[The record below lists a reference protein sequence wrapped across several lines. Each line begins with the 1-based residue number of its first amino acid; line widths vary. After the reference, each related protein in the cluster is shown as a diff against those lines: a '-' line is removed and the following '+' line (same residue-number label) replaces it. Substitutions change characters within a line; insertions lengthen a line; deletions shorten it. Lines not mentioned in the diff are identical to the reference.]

1 MVSSTTRSRVA
12 LVGGGVA
19 GIGLAAVLDVIVF
32 HLVFQTHHL
41 FSSIYTQETLAG
53 LQQNSYYDGLFVLGM
68 LGVMFCGVGL
78 LWWAVNRSSHRLSTL
93 AVGGAVLVGMG
104 VFNVFDGIVDH
115 YVLGI
120 HDAVHGTSVW
130 NPPWILVSLVLLAAG
145 GGLLQLN
152 RRCAATIQPQNRH

>member
-1 MVSSTTRSRVA
+1 MVSSTTRSRVG

-41 FSSIYTQETLAG
+41 LSNIYTHETLRG
-53 LQQNSYYDGLFVLGM
+53 LRQNIYYDGLFVLGM
-68 LGVMFCGVGL
+68 LGVMLCGAGL
-78 LWWAVNRSSHRLSTL
+78 LWRAANGSSHRVSTL
-93 AVGGAVLVGMG
+93 AVVGAVLVGMG

-120 HDAVHGTSVW
+120 HDAVHGTAVW
-130 NPPWILVSLVLLAAG
+130 NPPWILVSLALLVLG
-145 GGLLQLN
+145 GGLLQRS
-152 RRCAATIQPQNRH
+152 RR